1 MPTLIVKLRDGSSAT
16 HHFAGEVASIG
27 RDAANNIQIDDPS
40 VSRAHA
46 KLVFEN
52 GRFLLRDLGSTN
64 KCFVD
69 GKEVESAELAGP
81 SAIRIGG
88 IECIFKPGQA
98 TDADGELETARGQ
111 IALLTKERNT
121 LKKSADELAA
131 KISGARLE
139 HNARLGELQ
148 KEHGAKLAAVR
159 KNLDATLK
167 NEAALHAEATG
178 LRPLKKT
185 GEELVRK
192 ISEIECDRDAR
203 IRQLQQEHA
212 SRLVALQAK
221 LDTVSKS
228 EAALQSEV
236 PELRECKRRNAQLTA
251 RLADV
256 ERERGGKLGELQS
269 RLDAS
274 AKREQAFQT
283 EIRLMHKQAEPLAK
297 QLSAVIANRDQVIG
311 EMSQLAA
318 RLREKEQFLAAA
330 TAESGRDRQQHAT
343 LTAERDALRTSCDE
357 RAKQL
362 AGVRATLDAAMADR
376 ETVALKLAHLTAD
389 LNARNERIASL
400 TADRD
405 TAREVLNKQDGT
417 QKKIETVVAER
428 DQLRERGQ
436 RLAAEQEEMKR
447 LLADQ
452 REGTQRTAGE
462 LSAKL
467 RATEQRLDDMTRQH
481 EQIASL
487 LRRLGEAKHQADAL
501 LAQAARA
508 ATPSQS
514 LAVPSVPGSRA
525 AQGDELTDGK
535 IVLMGSQ
542 RNSA

>member
-27 RDAANNIQIDDPS
+27 RDAVNTIQIDDPS

-81 SAIRIGG
+81 SAVRIGS

-98 TDADGELETARGQ
+98 ADTDGELEAARGQ
-111 IALLTKERNT
+111 IALLTKERDT
-121 LKKSADELAA
+121 LKKSAGALAA
-131 KISGARLE
+131 
-139 HNARLGELQ
+139 
-148 KEHGAKLAAVR
+148 
-159 KNLDATLK
+159 
-167 NEAALHAEATG
+167 
-178 LRPLKKT
+178 
-185 GEELVRK
+185 K

-203 IRQLQQEHA
+203 IRQLQQEQA
-212 SRLVALQAK
+212 SRLGALQAK

-228 EAALQSEV
+228 EAALQSGV
-236 PELRECKRRNAQLTA
+236 PELREFKQRNALLAA

-274 AKREQAFQT
+274 AKREQAFHA
-283 EIRLMHKQAEPLAK
+283 EIRMTHKQAEPLAK

-311 EMSQLAA
+311 EMSQLSA
-318 RLREKEQFLAAA
+318 RLREKEQLLAAA

-343 LTAERDALRTSCDE
+343 LTAERDALRTCCDE

-376 ETVALKLAHLTAD
+376 ETAALKLVHLTAD

-405 TAREVLNKQDGT
+405 TAREALNKQDGA

-428 DQLRERGQ
+428 DQLRESGQ

-452 REGTQRTAGE
+452 REGMQRTAGE

-487 LRRLGEAKHQADAL
+487 LRLLGEAKHQADAL